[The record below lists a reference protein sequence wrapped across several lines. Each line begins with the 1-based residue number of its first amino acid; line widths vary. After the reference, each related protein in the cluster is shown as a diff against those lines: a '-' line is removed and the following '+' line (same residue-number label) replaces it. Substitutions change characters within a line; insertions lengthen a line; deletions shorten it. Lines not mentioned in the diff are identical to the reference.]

1 MPGIFVSIKLGF
13 TDDLSIYWGG
23 TTNMALGFI
32 DGKLYLLFGPSSAN
46 HVTAYHFLLFDAEGQ
61 YMRKQ
66 VAYKTYSGLTLEK
79 I

>member
-1 MPGIFVSIKLGF
+1 MGTYKGSSVKLGF
-13 TDDLSIYWGG
+13 
-23 TTNMALGFI
+23 
-32 DGKLYLLFGPSSAN
+32 
-46 HVTAYHFLLFDAEGQ
+46 TAYHFLLFDAEGQ